1 MVPSL
6 YHKQQHEGKIF
17 LVYKFILLEKEY
29 QIPHFIQISALGP
42 LNVIRS
48 SQDVFFC
55 LKIWGQLR
63 TTLNKILKTK
73 QNKHHTELSFVI
85 YASYDFYAQNIL
97 FSKFSQIIFVIN
109 LTWLYFSIHKR
120 SLDTADGITMAF
132 LLIQSV
138 WITARPFISGQLMS
152 IRKD

>member
-1 MVPSL
+1 M
-6 YHKQQHEGKIF
+6 KGQTF
-17 LVYKFILLEKEY
+17 LVYKFVLLEKEY

-48 SQDVFFC
+48 SQNGFFC
-55 LKIWGQLR
+55 LKSWGQWR
-63 TTLNKILKTK
+63 TPLNKILKTK
-73 QNKHHTELSFVI
+73 QNKNHTVLSFVI

-109 LTWLYFSIHKR
+109 LIWLYFSTHKR

-132 LLIQSV
+132 LLIQPV